1 MHPHVYIVSL
11 HALNGSNKRIVK
23 NPKKM
28 HLIIVQDANNV
39 ITLDGWMVM
48 QVDMF
53 ITCQSKG
60 SQCNSRLKLIP
71 FASYTMLDFSF
82 SLCIVMNMVIIII
95 IIIAK
100 IKWLMRLSCACAQ
113 ASLSLWCC
121 AAPSFSLM
129 PHSLFNRHSKGLFC
143 VVFFN
148 TKKMRSER
156 MNNKKRTGIGCEQ

>member
-1 MHPHVYIVSL
+1 MWRVRPGCQELSMETHPHDASTCLYCFSPCT
-11 HALNGSNKRIVK
+11 KWQQQK
-23 NPKKM
+23 NCEKSQKM

-82 SLCIVMNMVIIII
+82 SLCIVMNMAIIII

-143 VVFFN
+143 VVF
-148 TKKMRSER
+148 
-156 MNNKKRTGIGCEQ
+156 